1 MVFIFCIYLNIKL
14 FEKLVKNICQPVWTR
29 KAYHQSLCPGKVP
42 STQPDDNDDDEYQ
55 VSWIG
60 NEYWLWII
68 YSFIATSTGMAIDY
82 ASRNMFEKDGL
93 LNLPKLLR
101 KQCGEKGWLLVNTK
115 Q

>member
-1 MVFIFCIYLNIKL
+1 
-14 FEKLVKNICQPVWTR
+14 
-29 KAYHQSLCPGKVP
+29 
-42 STQPDDNDDDEYQ
+42 
-55 VSWIG
+55 
-60 NEYWLWII
+60 
-68 YSFIATSTGMAIDY
+68 MAIDY